1 MDFFWFD
8 FHAECKK
15 MHYENLEKLMSLTE
29 QCFQN
34 GGLASFGVF
43 TCRSFAMNLKTRQ
56 LLGLQTAVLRTNCI
70 DCLDRRGAMVTS
82 PAGTN
87 VVQSLYAKH
96 MLFSQLFGDDGE
108 AVLAECL

>member
-1 MDFFWFD
+1 
-8 FHAECKK
+8 

-34 GGLASFGVF
+34 GGLASSGVF
-43 TCRSFAMNLKTRQ
+43 TSRSFAMNLKTRQ

-70 DCLDRRGAMVTS
+70 DCLDRRGVIVTS

>member
-15 MHYENLEKLMSLTE
+15 MHYENLEKLMDQTRACVTRGE
-29 QCFQN
+29 CVQAC
-34 GGLASFGVF
+34 GF
-43 TCRSFAMNLKTRQ
+43 TGRFFAYDLSRKEIQR
-56 LLGLQTAVLRTNCI
+56 LQTAVLRTNCI
-70 DCLDRRGAMVTS
+70 DCLDRRGVIVTS

-96 MLFSQLFGDDGE
+96 MLFSQLFGDNGE

>member
-1 MDFFWFD
+1 
-8 FHAECKK
+8 

-34 GGLASFGVF
+34 GGLVL
-43 TCRSFAMNLKTRQ
+43 FACIPSRFFEMNLKTNEVIK
-56 LLGLQTAVLRTNCI
+56 LQTAVIRTNCI
-70 DCLDRRGAMVTS
+70 DCLDRMRFLTLS
-82 PAGTN
+82 PTGTN

-108 AVLAECL
+108 MVMTECL